1 MKRFVKRMLPIL
13 LCLVVICSIAWYLFS
28 YDRAFTQE
36 LLLKSARFLEQQGNH
51 EVATWLYRQAYLQ
64 SGNDDDVVIE
74 LANRFKEIGNY
85 TQAEVTLSNA
95 IADSGSVDLYMELS
109 KVYVEQDKLMD
120 ASNMLEN
127 IINPEIKAQ
136 LEELRPEKP
145 VANPAPGFYS
155 QYIDVTIQAKAGEQL
170 YVTTNGEFPSLAD
183 RYEEGI
189 KLVLGENKI
198 YAIAVG
204 ENGLVSAP
212 AFYGYTVGGV
222 IEEVNIKDPVLDAI
236 CRESLDIA
244 PGVQLFTNDLWK
256 ITQLVVPEG
265 VQDYSDLV
273 ELTNL
278 ESLEMSNP
286 KLENLQVLSGLTNL
300 KTLRIQ
306 GLSLAAKD
314 LEIISNLPNLEN
326 LVLNDCGL
334 SNISP
339 LSKATKLVT
348 LDLSR
353 NAIQDLLP
361 LSFMENLTT
370 LALNNN
376 AVTNLSAIS
385 GLTKLTTLDV
395 SYNSLTSIGPLATCT
410 SLSGLIINNNQIT
423 EIPLF
428 QDPTV
433 LTILTASNNQLT
445 NVDNLA
451 QYPSLV
457 GLDLSYNQ
465 LTDIRA
471 LSELKLLV
479 AIDFSHNQVTEIPK
493 WSKDCLL
500 VTVNGSYNKIRSV
513 EPLRGLMLLNK
524 VILEQNRITNIDPLV
539 ECQNLV
545 QVDVYGNSIKD
556 VSKLTELSIIVN
568 YKPI

>member
-1 MKRFVKRMLPIL
+1 MKRIVKLILPIL
-13 LCLVVICSIAWYLFS
+13 LCLVIICSIAWYLFS
-28 YDRAFTQE
+28 YDRAFTHE
-36 LLLKSARFLEQQGNH
+36 LLLQGARFLEKQGNH
-51 EVATWLYRQAYLQ
+51 EMATWLYQQAYVQ

-74 LANRFKEIGNY
+74 LANQFIEMGNY
-85 TQAEVTLSNA
+85 TQAEVTLSKA
-95 IADSGSVDLYMELS
+95 IADSGSVALYIELS

-120 ASNMLEN
+120 ASTMLEN
-127 IINPEIKAQ
+127 IINPDVKAQ
-136 LEELRPEKP
+136 LEELRPDKP
-145 VANPAPGFYS
+145 AATPAPGFYS
-155 QYIDVTIQAKAGEQL
+155 QYIDVTIQANPGEQL
-170 YVTTNGEFPSLAD
+170 YVTTNGAFPSVAD
-183 RYEEGI
+183 GYKDSI

-212 AFYGYTVGGV
+212 AFYGYTVAGV
-222 IEEVNIKDPVLDAI
+222 IEEIDIQDPILDAI
-236 CRESLDIA
+236 CREILNIA
-244 PGVQLFTNDLWK
+244 PGTQLLTSDLWK
-256 ITQLVVPEG
+256 ITQIVIPEG
-265 VQDYSDLV
+265 VQNYADL
-273 ELTNL
+273 EQLTNL
-278 ESLEMSNP
+278 ESLVMSNP
-286 KLENLQVLSGLTNL
+286 SLENLQVISRLSKL
-300 KTLRIQ
+300 KTLAIQ
-306 GLSLAAKD
+306 GCSLSAND

-348 LDLSR
+348 LDLSC

-361 LSFMENLTT
+361 ISFLENLTT

-376 AVTNLSAIS
+376 AIINLSAIS
-385 GLTKLTTLDV
+385 GLNKLTTLDV
-395 SYNSLTSIGPLATCT
+395 SYNSLTSIGPLVNCQ

-433 LTILTASNNQLT
+433 LTILTASNNQIT

-451 QYPSLV
+451 QYTSLV

-465 LTDIRA
+465 LTDISA

-479 AIDFSHNQVTEIPK
+479 AVDFSNNQVKVLPT

-500 VTVNGSYNKIRSV
+500 VTINGDNNKISSV
-513 EPLRGLMLLNK
+513 EPLRGLILLNK
-524 VILEQNRITNIDPLV
+524 VILDYNRITKIDALA

-568 YKPI
+568 YKPT